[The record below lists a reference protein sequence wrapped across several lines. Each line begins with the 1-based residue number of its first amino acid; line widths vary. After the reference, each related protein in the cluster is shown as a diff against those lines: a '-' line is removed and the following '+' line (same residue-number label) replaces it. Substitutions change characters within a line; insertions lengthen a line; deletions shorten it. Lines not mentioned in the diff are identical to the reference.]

1 MRLWLCG
8 APNLNLSHAQVRL
21 LRPGAWDTVWRHS
34 LDPGEEAC
42 SVSTQRL
49 RNSVTGALESFV
61 TVGTA
66 LNLGEDYP
74 CTGRVL
80 LFRVAR
86 SEEGGAAPGHNGPA
100 AADGQDGATWQG
112 ELVASRLYP
121 VVRCCSSGVCAPW
134 PSAMQMVI
142 AEGLKRGVPRM
153 TSVAGIHC
161 SEECEQSVCWGI
173 GEDCLSQH

>member
-1 MRLWLCG
+1 M
-8 APNLNLSHAQVRL
+8 RL
-21 LRPGAWDTVWRHS
+21 LRPGAWDMVWRHS

-86 SEEGGAAPGHNGPA
+86 SEEGGAAPGQNGA
-100 AADGQDGATWQG
+100 AVADGQDRATWQG
-112 ELVASRLYP
+112 DLVASRFWP
-121 VVRCCSSGVCAPW
+121 HPWCPWQWWVCAAG
-134 PSAMQMVI
+134 PSAMRVAD
-142 AEGLKRGVPRM
+142 AEGWERCAACDECGVNPLRRSMRGLPVRELG
-153 TSVAGIHC
+153 T
-161 SEECEQSVCWGI
+161 EC
-173 GEDCLSQH
+173 LMHR

>member
-1 MRLWLCG
+1 M
-8 APNLNLSHAQVRL
+8 RL
-21 LRPGAWDTVWRHS
+21 LRPGGWDTVWRHS

-49 RNSVTGALESFV
+49 RNAATGALESFV

-86 SEEGGAAPGHNGPA
+86 AEQGGATPAQDGAA
-100 AADGQDGATWQG
+100 AADGQDDAGWQG
-112 ELVASRLYP
+112 ELVAIRLLP
-121 VVRCCSSGVCAPW
+121 
-134 PSAMQMVI
+134 
-142 AEGLKRGVPRM
+142 E
-153 TSVAGIHC
+153 
-161 SEECEQSVCWGI
+161 
-173 GEDCLSQH
+173 